1 MNILDFNYDQIQ
13 DYYNSCK
20 KCTFYNDRIDTIYD
34 RYYKTAIPDKDDFKK
49 IFTKFMIELKS
60 SYEFSPSPGFLED
73 STITNFNEWLKHNLT
88 TSLKIRSLFNKKQ
101 KDTLKSRRASKK
113 QVKRS
118 RKTTRRAS
126 KKQVKRSRKTTRR
139 VSKKQ
144 VKRSRKIIRR
154 ASKKQV
160 KKSRRKHI
168 DSSLSLPMFTV
179 QVDPNNLTVGNFY
192 YIKHYMNDPENS
204 YSYYGK
210 YINSRPTY
218 AVFDIYEEG
227 TQTFLERKN
236 IRYTLYNFFENE

>member
-139 VSKKQ
+139 ASKKQ
-144 VKRSRKIIRR
+144 VKKSRNKSRS
-154 ASKKQV
+154 SKKKV

-179 QVDPNNLTVGNFY
+179 QVDPNNLTFGNFY